1 MPAASRFGRAR
12 RVEQAGE
19 LASKTVSRPKFESNC
34 GQNLDKSTP
43 PANRTHFAPARVSEQ
58 R

>member
-1 MPAASRFGRAR
+1 
-12 RVEQAGE
+12 VEQAGE